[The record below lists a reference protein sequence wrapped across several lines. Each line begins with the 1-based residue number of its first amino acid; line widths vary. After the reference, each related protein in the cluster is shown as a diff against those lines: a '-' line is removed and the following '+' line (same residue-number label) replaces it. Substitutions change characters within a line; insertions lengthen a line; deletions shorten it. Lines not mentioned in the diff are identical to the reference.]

1 MVWRIQKPKNLEEIV
16 CEMTD
21 RTPRLPVI
29 LIAGP
34 TGVGKTALSLD
45 LAERFR
51 TEIVNA
57 DSMQVYRFMDI
68 GTAKATA
75 EERARVRHHL
85 LDLVDPDQPFDAAA
99 YAELAHPVIKTMRHQ
114 GRIPLVVGGTGLYMK
129 VLTRGI
135 CQGPQVDPSVRA
147 ALRREVQEEG
157 LAALHQGGLSDTRRP
172 GDEDDGEA
180 WGPVGHFANDLFEV
194 FRSTGRRLSE
204 WQTAHRFAQD
214 LYPTLKIFLTR
225 SREKLYDRIDRRVLE
240 MMDSGFL
247 EEVRGLLQRG
257 YGPEL
262 KPMQSLGYRQLARHL
277 LERLPLDPA
286 IDQIQRDTRRYA
298 KRQMTWFRG
307 DPEFHWMDAGD
318 PETAV
323 AWIES
328 RLDAQSP
335 RG

>member
-1 MVWRIQKPKNLEEIV
+1 
-16 CEMTD
+16 MTD

-157 LAALHQGGLSDTRRP
+157 LAALHIELKAVDPVLGESLHPHDRQRITR
-172 GDEDDGEA
+172 A
-180 WGPVGHFANDLFEV
+180 LEV

-318 PETAV
+318 PEAAM